1 MMRYR
6 PQRNR
11 SGKSRTRFDVAL
23 AQRAQRQSRLPR
35 LRVRRW
41 VVIAAAAIALAVLGA
56 RWFIGDDWRI
66 NTLEVENNIGVPVE
80 AIIGASALQG
90 EHFQFADLDKAA
102 KAIDDLPGVEAAQ
115 VTCTWS
121 GQALC
126 TILIQPARAMAFWE
140 SPRGN
145 SWNDYEGR
153 LQRALDAV
161 QAKLTIYVEEG
172 EPLALTER
180 VNPRLLRAMNEL
192 LAAQPVVTRYAY
204 SREYGLIWQ
213 NEDKWRVRLGDAPYD
228 GVMSQKLKL
237 ARALHNQL
245 KAQGVRPKVLDV
257 RFVEAPYYI
266 K

>member
-1 MMRYR
+1 MRYNPR
-6 PQRNR
+6 KP
-11 SGKSRTRFDVAL
+11 SKSRTRFDVAL
-23 AQRAQRQSRLPR
+23 AQRAQRRPSRLPR
-35 LRVRRW
+35 VHGW
-41 VVIAAAAIALAVLGA
+41 VVIAVATIALVVLGV
-56 RWFIGDDWRI
+56 RWFSGDDWRI
-66 NTLEVENNIGVPVE
+66 NAIEVKNNIGVPVE

-102 KAIDDLPGVEAAQ
+102 KAVDNLPGVEAAQ
-115 VTCTWS
+115 VTCAWN
-121 GQALC
+121 GQTLC

-140 SPRGN
+140 SSRGN
-145 SWNDYEGR
+145 VWNDYEGK

-172 EPLALTER
+172 EPPALTER

-192 LAAQPVVTRYAY
+192 LAAQPAVTRYAY
-204 SREYGLIWQ
+204 SREYGLIWL

-228 GVMSQKLKL
+228 GVMSEKLKL
-237 ARALHNQL
+237 ARALRTQL